1 MFIYP
6 YQLESNAGYPTR
18 TNFSIKQKD
27 GDVGYGVYTKKDF
40 KRGSLVARFSGNI
53 VNHVVQHS
61 LQVNPSSHIHDPY
74 FAGLL
79 LHSCNPNVALDM
91 QDFTI
96 WAIKDIDAGE
106 ALTMDYA
113 TTEDKLFKQFKC
125 LCESDN
131 CRHWITG
138 RKEQVNEEGD
148 QYLKSVEEETI
159 LRIRKTG

>member
-6 YQLESNAGYPTR
+6 FKFDNKTDYPTR
-18 TNFSIKQKD
+18 SNFSIKKKD
-27 GDVGYGVYTKKDF
+27 GDMGFGIYSKKAF
-40 KRGSLVARFSGNI
+40 NRGSMVARFTGNI
-53 VNHVVQHS
+53 TNQVVQHS
-61 LQVNPSSHIHDPY
+61 LQINPTSHIHDPY

-79 LHSCNPNVALDM
+79 LHSCSPNVALDM

-96 WAIKDIDAGE
+96 WAIKDIEPGD

-113 TTEDKLFKQFKC
+113 STEDTLFRQFKC

-138 RKEQVNEEGD
+138 RKEHVNTEGE
-148 QYLKSVEEETI
+148 QYLKSIEEENF

>member
-6 YQLESNAGYPTR
+6 YELDNKTGYPTR
-18 TNFSIKQKD
+18 TNFSIKNKE
-27 GDVGYGVYTKKDF
+27 GDVGYGVYTKKPF
-40 KRGSLVARFSGNI
+40 KRGSMVARFTGKI
-53 VNHVVQHS
+53 IDQVVQHS
-61 LQVNPSSHIHDPY
+61 LQINPSSHIHDPH

-79 LHSCNPNVALDM
+79 LHSCSPNVTLDM

-96 WAIKDIDAGE
+96 WAIKDIEPGE

-113 TTEDKLFKQFKC
+113 TTEDTLFRQFKC
-125 LCESDN
+125 MCESDN

-138 RKEQVNEEGD
+138 RKESVNEEGEL
-148 QYLKSVEEETI
+148 YLKSIEDTKV